1 MTLQPVTLVGRIIR
15 LEPLSLTHHE
25 DLLRV
30 ALEPA
35 LWRHTW
41 SSVASAEDL
50 EHYIKVALLEQDAG
64 RSLPFATIDLASG
77 RAIGS
82 TRFGNIEP
90 AHRRLEIGWTWL
102 GTVYQRTG
110 ANTEA
115 KLLQLTHAFET
126 LKYQR
131 VEFKTDAAN
140 VKSRAALERI
150 GATFEGIFRKHGI
163 ATAAR
168 VRDTA
173 WYAIVDDDWPRIR
186 SAFERWLDPANFDEA
201 GRQRARLSE
210 LVRK

>member
-30 ALEPA
+30 ALEPV

-90 AHRRLEIGWTWL
+90 VHRRLEIGWTWL

-131 VEFKTDAAN
+131 VEFKTDATN

-150 GATFEGIFRKHGI
+150 GATFEGIRRKHGI
-163 ATAAR
+163 AAGGR

-173 WYAIVDDDWPRIR
+173 WYSIIDDEWP
-186 SAFERWLDPANFDEA
+186 AVKP
-201 GRQRARLSE
+201 RLQGIMDT
-210 LVRK
+210 RR